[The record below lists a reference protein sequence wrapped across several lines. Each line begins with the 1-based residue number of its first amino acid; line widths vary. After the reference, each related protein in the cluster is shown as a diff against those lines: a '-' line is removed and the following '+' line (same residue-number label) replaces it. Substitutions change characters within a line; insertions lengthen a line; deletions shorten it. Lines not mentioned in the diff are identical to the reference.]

1 MWIGEMRGDVCSLNR
16 RIVEVVEI
24 IDDRN
29 SPIAF
34 GHQTIDE
41 VRADKACAA
50 SNENLFHFGVRRLDG
65 ALDRV
70 STARGSERII
80 LPASDHSIPSL
91 SLRVLTRGS

>member
-24 IDDRN
+24 IDDCD

-41 VRADKACAA
+41 VRADESRAA
-50 SNENLFHFGVRRLDG
+50 SDENAPH
-65 ALDRV
+65 V
-70 STARGSERII
+70 SFQLSAYSFQLSTRSFSENWKLKTANYFV
-80 LPASDHSIPSL
+80 A
-91 SLRVLTRGS
+91 